1 MLILLEEITGD
12 LIEAR
17 YESFVLN
24 PGNYSYAVSGHSGN
38 AGDPLRYE
46 GVHHN
51 FYIQNLVSLFLFP
64 IKQSLQRCAFLN
76 MGQ

>member
-1 MLILLEEITGD
+1 MLIILEEITGD

-38 AGDPLRYE
+38 AGDPLRY
-46 GVHHN
+46 
-51 FYIQNLVSLFLFP
+51 
-64 IKQSLQRCAFLN
+64 
-76 MGQ
+76 